1 VGPAGSSCRHDARED
16 LAVRVR
22 RSFAFVDLCGFTAL
36 TSEQGD
42 EPAVSS
48 LTGFR
53 LATRETCS
61 RRGVR
66 IAKWLGDGAMLVC
79 VDTEPLIGAV
89 IELDHRVAGSPLAL
103 RTGLTVGDVILFE
116 GDDYIGHAVNLAARL
131 SDFARPHEVLA
142 CPEVAEHVPR
152 WVHVD
157 HLGEREI
164 RSLGAVELIELSLCP
179 SPAPVVDPVCRLPLP
194 SEAVMVTRTTA
205 NGAIVPFC
213 SESCAETW
221 EGRRAPNADR
231 GLMV

>member
-1 VGPAGSSCRHDARED
+1 
-16 LAVRVR
+16 VRVR

-42 EPAVSS
+42 EHAVTN
-48 LTGFR
+48 LAAFR
-53 LATRETCS
+53 LAVRETCS

-79 VDTEPLIGAV
+79 VEAEPLVGAV
-89 IELDHRVAGSPLAL
+89 IELEHRIAGPPLAL

-131 SDFARPHEVLA
+131 SDLARPHEVLA
-142 CPEVAEHVPR
+142 CPEVADDAPP
-152 WVHVD
+152 WVQVV
-157 HLGEREI
+157 HLGAREV
-164 RSLGAVELIELSLCP
+164 RSLGAVELVELSLCP
-179 SPAPVVDPVCRLPLP
+179 SPKPVIDPVCRLALP
-194 SEAVMVTRTTA
+194 AETVMVTRTTA
-205 NGAIVPFC
+205 AGAIVPFC

-221 EGRRAPNADR
+221 DGRRTPEVDR